1 MPKENANEKAKI
13 KDKETRKEGFRF
25 SPLDFLKGK
34 CHIELDGNT
43 TAILE
48 GSKGVLEYSTECIR
62 VSVESFIVSF
72 EGKNLTLKCI
82 SPTSLTIHGS
92 ILNIGFSD

>member
-1 MPKENANEKAKI
+1 MPKGKAK
-13 KDKETRKEGFRF
+13 ESRKESFKF
-25 SPLDFLKGK
+25 SPMDFISKK
-34 CHIELDGNT
+34 CHIELDGNSIAT
-43 TAILE
+43 LE

-72 EGKNLTLKCI
+72 EGKHLTLKCI
-82 SPTSLTIHGS
+82 SPTALTIQGS

>member
-1 MPKENANEKAKI
+1 MPKEKTSENK
-13 KDKETRKEGFRF
+13 KESFRF
-25 SPLDFLKGK
+25 TPMDFLSKK

-43 TAILE
+43 TAVLE

-62 VSVESFIVSF
+62 ISVEHFIVSF

-92 ILNIGFSD
+92 ILNINYSD

>member
-1 MPKENANEKAKI
+1 MPKEKAR
-13 KDKETRKEGFRF
+13 DGRKESFKF
-25 SPLDFLKGK
+25 SPIEFLSKK

-43 TAILE
+43 TATLE

-62 VSVESFIVSF
+62 ISVENYIVSF
-72 EGKNLTLKCI
+72 EGKHLTLKCI
-82 SPTSLTIHGS
+82 SPTSLTIQGS

>member
-1 MPKENANEKAKI
+1 MSKEKAKENR
-13 KDKETRKEGFRF
+13 KDGIRF
-25 SPLDFLKGK
+25 SPMDFLKGK

-43 TAILE
+43 TATLE

-72 EGKNLTLKCI
+72 EGRHLTLKCI
-82 SPTSLTIHGS
+82 SPTALTVEGF

>member
-1 MPKENANEKAKI
+1 MS
-13 KDKETRKEGFRF
+13 KDKFKEIKKESFRF
-25 SPLDFLKGK
+25 TPMDFLSKR

-43 TAILE
+43 TAVLE

-72 EGKNLTLKCI
+72 EGRNLTLKCI
-82 SPTSLTIHGS
+82 SPTALTIHGS
-92 ILNIGFSD
+92 ILNINFSD